1 MVRSLIKVKKGFLV
15 LDISGTRLHVRKAP
29 GLSSMGVG
37 RRARAGLARALP
49 EAAVRKRTVVGC
61 PKRQLVKQ
69 LLYEQSCVQEVRNAN
84 KTEPTIGE
92 ASHSKTSSRPV
103 TATEQRASQPGAPD
117 RD

>member
-1 MVRSLIKVKKGFLV
+1 MV

-69 LLYEQSCVQEVRNAN
+69 LLYEQSSRSG
-84 KTEPTIGE
+84 GE
-92 ASHSKTSSRPV
+92 KCQQNLTC
-103 TATEQRASQPGAPD
+103 GW
-117 RD
+117 